1 MVQANIA
8 ITRQLLC
15 IFPARTHVR
24 PLNDNLDEMFEKKKK
39 KKKLIITTQMKARK
53 IKKCHHQ
60 VVVLKGGGAG
70 CQVDAFGPNITT
82 STALERQTALQQP
95 RMATKPLD

>member
-1 MVQANIA
+1 
-8 ITRQLLC
+8 
-15 IFPARTHVR
+15 
-24 PLNDNLDEMFEKKKK
+24 
-39 KKKLIITTQMKARK
+39 MKARK

-70 CQVDAFGPNITT
+70 CQVDPFGPNITT

-95 RMATKPLD
+95 RMTTKPLD

>member
-15 IFPARTHVR
+15 KFPARTHVR
-24 PLNDNLDEMFEKKKK
+24 PLNDNLDEMFKKKR
-39 KKKLIITTQMKARK
+39 KKKLIITTQVKARK
-53 IKKCHHQ
+53 IKKCYHQ

-95 RMATKPLD
+95 RMTTKPLD